1 VHRALGHPTSESE
14 YIPHPVQVPS
24 LATASQKH
32 PRPYI
37 ILHIAARSAQ
47 KVFSKT
53 DYYCPREVQ
62 RNSKATSI
70 LSTL

>member
-1 VHRALGHPTSESE
+1 VLGHLISESE

-37 ILHIAARSAQ
+37 ILHVAARSAH
-47 KVFSKT
+47 KLFSKT

-62 RNSKATSI
+62 KNAKATPI